1 MDVPGRLRTSLDAT
15 VHRLIAGVPRPRDSQ
30 QKSRDEE
37 DGFFSLLYIFSFD
50 MSYIYILLYRLRQHL
65 NF

>member
-1 MDVPGRLRTSLDAT
+1 VMDVPGRLRTSLDAT

-37 DGFFSLLYIFSFD
+37 DGFFLK
-50 MSYIYILLYRLRQHL
+50 RQEVQGDSAQEM
-65 NF
+65 